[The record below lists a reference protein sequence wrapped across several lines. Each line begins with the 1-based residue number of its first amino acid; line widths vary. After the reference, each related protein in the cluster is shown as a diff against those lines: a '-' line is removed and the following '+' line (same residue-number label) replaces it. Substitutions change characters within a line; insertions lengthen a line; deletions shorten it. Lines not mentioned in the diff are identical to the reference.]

1 MRRLP
6 QKRRRKQDLRL
17 TRRRGPK
24 PVRKMKTVSIEE
36 EKQGNGKISGTSL
49 AAFGPDAGLPEE
61 AACRI
66 TANFGSGMKMG
77 ETCGAVTG
85 GLMALGLYGIEE
97 GATVGGFCRAVREN
111 HSGCLNCRDLLRMN
125 REAGRPQKP
134 HCDDMVYECTALVE
148 QILQEKK

>member
-1 MRRLP
+1 M
-6 QKRRRKQDLRL
+6 
-17 TRRRGPK
+17 
-24 PVRKMKTVSIEE
+24 
-36 EKQGNGKISGTSL
+36 
-49 AAFGPDAGLPEE
+49 
-61 AACRI
+61 
-66 TANFGSGMKMG
+66 
-77 ETCGAVTG
+77 TG

>member
-1 MRRLP
+1 M
-6 QKRRRKQDLRL
+6 
-17 TRRRGPK
+17 
-24 PVRKMKTVSIEE
+24 
-36 EKQGNGKISGTSL
+36 L

-77 ETCGAVTG
+77 ETCGAVT
-85 GLMALGLYGIEE
+85 
-97 GATVGGFCRAVREN
+97 GGFCRAVREN

-148 QILQEKK
+148 QILQEKR

>member
-1 MRRLP
+1 MTPAYTTTVPRPYWLPSDRMPGCPRRLP
-6 QKRRRKQDLRL
+6 
-17 TRRRGPK
+17 
-24 PVRKMKTVSIEE
+24 
-36 EKQGNGKISGTSL
+36 
-49 AAFGPDAGLPEE
+49 
-61 AACRI
+61 
-66 TANFGSGMKMG
+66 
-77 ETCGAVTG
+77 
-85 GLMALGLYGIEE
+85 GIEE

>member
-1 MRRLP
+1 MGKYLERA
-6 QKRRRKQDLRL
+6 KELRNDP
-17 TRRRGPK
+17 G
-24 PVRKMKTVSIEE
+24 VHYNCAQAV
-36 EKQGNGKISGTSL
+36 L

-97 GATVGGFCRAVREN
+97 GATVGGFCRAVREKKR
-111 HSGCLNCRDLLRMN
+111 SARKRCPCRIAGC
-125 REAGRPQKP
+125 RESYGW
-134 HCDDMVYECTALVE
+134 
-148 QILQEKK
+148 